1 MTAFLVYF
9 FSATQYFN
17 TSKTNV
23 DIEDLMVIEAWNIAN
38 DTIRQNLEAISEV
51 KEVSLSDLTPYR
63 RLQFRQGDTL
73 QYGGH
78 TARIW
83 TNLHADEKLAG
94 TLGLTMQSGRWFR
107 AEDRGAI
114 KTPVVID
121 EKVKDLL
128 FPGMEAVGRT
138 IKYGS
143 GERQVIGVVKN
154 LNDYGSAQ
162 DVFNLDTGASYLIKL
177 KQPINNVI
185 YKKLKNALSGFQS
198 EFIENVTPVKQY
210 KQDAAAQTNSVAIV
224 MGFLSG
230 FLIINTVLGLFSILY
245 QNINRRRQEIGL
257 RRATGAVAGEI
268 YWQVIL
274 EVIMLATI
282 AIVPGIIVAWQ
293 FAIFEAFG
301 SASFYYS
308 SMLIGAIVIYLLV
321 ILCALYPARLASK
334 IQPAAALHEE

>member
-1 MTAFLVYF
+1 MIKHFFKLTWNKKRRHMLLVIQLFSTYLVTAFLVYF

-143 GERQVIGVVKN
+143 GERQVIGV
-154 LNDYGSAQ
+154 LN
-162 DVFNLDTGASYLIKL
+162 KL
-177 KQPINNVI
+177 LADQ
-185 YKKLKNALSGFQS
+185 LWAL
-198 EFIENVTPVKQY
+198 
-210 KQDAAAQTNSVAIV
+210 AA
-224 MGFLSG
+224 
-230 FLIINTVLGLFSILY
+230 
-245 QNINRRRQEIGL
+245 
-257 RRATGAVAGEI
+257 
-268 YWQVIL
+268 
-274 EVIMLATI
+274 
-282 AIVPGIIVAWQ
+282 
-293 FAIFEAFG
+293 
-301 SASFYYS
+301 
-308 SMLIGAIVIYLLV
+308 
-321 ILCALYPARLASK
+321 
-334 IQPAAALHEE
+334 